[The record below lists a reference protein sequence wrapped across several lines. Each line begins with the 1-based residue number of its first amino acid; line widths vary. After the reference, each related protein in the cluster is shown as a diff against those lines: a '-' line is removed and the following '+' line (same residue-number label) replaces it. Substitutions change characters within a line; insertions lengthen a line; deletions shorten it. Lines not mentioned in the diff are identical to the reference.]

1 MCFFSF
7 ENSLDQIEAARVL
20 LVVNIFYTSNSHDY
34 TAALPCYESISYEI
48 KHRKS
53 FILPILS
60 HKFGMYNLNTR
71 ATGCLKV
78 IRTAVFR
85 VVQK

>member
-1 MCFFSF
+1 MLICH
-7 ENSLDQIEAARVL
+7 
-20 LVVNIFYTSNSHDY
+20 LVSIIVPCEMTQNWDCAPGYLYTESYFHIGITETELRPQFVTSNSHDY

-60 HKFGMYNLNTR
+60 HKFGMYN
-71 ATGCLKV
+71 
-78 IRTAVFR
+78 
-85 VVQK
+85 